1 MLRTHGST
9 KGPAIR
15 SQERIRDAALSE
27 CGSAIRNS
35 IRLKAEIGWRPPE
48 KHKLIGAKI
57 ATSSRPRDQQ
67 AVRRPELAIRLCSR
81 GRIVTE
87 PVAFLD
93 CSRHG

>member
-1 MLRTHGST
+1 VTLRFSNAVPLFEIPSGSRPT
-9 KGPAIR
+9 
-15 SQERIRDAALSE
+15 
-27 CGSAIRNS
+27 SAGV
-35 IRLKAEIGWRPPE
+35 RLKN
-48 KHKLIGAKI
+48 KLIGAKI